1 MSAGPLPIV
10 LVHGAGESG
19 TTWEPWRPLL
29 APHRMLAPSL
39 PGRAGVPG
47 PAPSR
52 VEDAAAFVAR
62 FATEQGATRFV
73 VCGYSYGGAIAL
85 ELAISHAD
93 RVAGLAL
100 VSTGA
105 RLRVHPRIFEA
116 LEAGNDP
123 MRPGE
128 PWSSPVPIES
138 ALADW
143 RAANAF
149 DRLGQPLDVRAPTLV
164 IAGDC
169 DVLTPPRN
177 ASYLVERIAGAELLM
192 VPNEGHT
199 VPFDR
204 PEIVAR
210 AVARKFGVE
219 AQ

>member
-1 MSAGPLPIV
+1 MSAEPLPIV

-19 TTWEPWRPLL
+19 AVWEPWRPLL

-47 PAPSR
+47 PPLSR

-62 FATEQGATRFV
+62 FASEQGASRFV

-85 ELAISHAD
+85 ELAITHAD

-116 LEAGNDP
+116 LEAGRDP
-123 MRPGE
+123 MKPGE
-128 PWSSPVPIES
+128 AWSSPVPIES

-143 RAANAF
+143 RAANGF
-149 DRLGQPLDVRAPTLV
+149 DRLGQPLEVRVPALV
-164 IAGDC
+164 VGGEC

-192 VPNEGHT
+192 VPSEGHT
-199 VPFDR
+199 VPFDQ
-204 PEIVAR
+204 PAIVAA
-210 AVARKFGVE
+210 AVKRLTSSAR
-219 AQ
+219 